1 MKLSTVC
8 TSSVSVSVT
17 ILFFFWQ
24 WGVISIDDYAVV
36 AEKGSVFQRS
46 ATPTP
51 TPPFIPPKMLM
62 QNKLITQFDNSDG
75 DGDGVEK
82 ETTTTTTLV
91 DVISCC
97 SVPDDDDE
105 EEEAN
110 SNSNSNNSSPQLRRP
125 MIGKM
130 PQMSEEQTLQVLQDA
145 ETAWDGGAGA
155 WPQLPLRERITAIEQ
170 LLTELESNQR
180 TIMIQALMWEI
191 GKNQKDAEAEFDRTM
206 AFGRSV
212 IAVVRG
218 LNDDNE
224 FAGSWKKYG
233 ATVRAYLKRA
243 AIGIVLCL
251 GPMNYPLNETYATLL
266 PALLMGNVVVMKIPS
281 VGGLVHL
288 LTMEAFQKYTPGAL
302 HFVSGRG
309 RETMPT
315 LMKTGKIDSLA
326 FIGGSAAADA
336 LIRHHPSPHRLKIFL
351 QLEAKNMGIFLPNLF
366 EKCDDNSRVKEE
378 ELATALDQA
387 VLGALSFNGQRCT
400 SLKIFFIPQGHGL
413 EFSRQ
418 MAKRIDNMH
427 TGLPWQLWNDND
439 TNDDDE
445 DDTTKPHY
453 SHFTPLPSKSRIE
466 LMRRLID
473 DAVSKGATIV
483 NKQGGEILGD
493 NDSTLMVPAVL
504 YPVTPD
510 MDIYYEEQFGPIV
523 PITEYD
529 TLDTVFQYG
538 QDGKYGQ
545 QVSIFVSESEEEET
559 VQAAAQ
565 LVDRFSTVFGKINI
579 NSQCGRSPDT
589 VPFSGR
595 RSSAMGVMSV
605 TEALREFSIP
615 TVVSYPTNNNNN
627 NSNQRILQQI
637 AATSTFLQPL

>member
-1 MKLSTVC
+1 
-8 TSSVSVSVT
+8 VT
-17 ILFFFWQ
+17 ALFFLP
-24 WGVISIDDYAVV
+24 AVA

-46 ATPTP
+46 ATTPTP
-51 TPPFIPPKMLM
+51 TQPFIPPKMLM
-62 QNKLITQFDNSDG
+62 QNKLITQFDVNGDVDG
-75 DGDGVEK
+75 DGDCTDE
-82 ETTTTTTLV
+82 ETATTTTSLV

-97 SVPDDDDE
+97 SVPDATAEDSK
-105 EEEAN
+105 
-110 SNSNSNNSSPQLRRP
+110 SNSLRRP
-125 MIGKM
+125 IIGKM
-130 PQMSEEQTLQVLQDA
+130 PQMNEEQTLQVLTDA
-145 ETAWDGGAGA
+145 ETAWDGGSGA
-155 WPQLPLRERITAIEQ
+155 WPQLPLSERLNKIEH
-170 LLTELESNQR
+170 LLTELETKQR
-180 TIMIQALMWEI
+180 TSMIQALMWEI
-191 GKNQKDAEAEFDRTM
+191 GKNLKDAEAEFDRTI

-218 LNDDNE
+218 GLSNDDDDNE
-224 FAGSWKKYG
+224 FAGSWKSYG
-233 ATVRAYLKRA
+233 STVRAYLKRA

-266 PALLMGNVVVMKIPS
+266 PALLMGNIVVMKIPTT
-281 VGGLVHL
+281 GGLVHL
-288 LTMEAFQKYTPGAL
+288 LTMEAFQKHTPGAL

-309 RETMPT
+309 RDTMPT

-326 FIGGSAAADA
+326 FIGGSAAADS
-336 LIRHHPSPHRLKIFL
+336 LIRQHPSPHRLKIFL

-366 EKCDDNSRVKEE
+366 MECDDDENTKNNKYRDKE
-378 ELATALDQA
+378 LSTALDQA

-400 SLKIFFIPQGHGL
+400 SLKIFFIPKGHGL

-427 TGLPWQLWNDND
+427 TGLPWQLWNDEDTDGNGNEND
-439 TNDDDE
+439 R
-445 DDTTKPHY
+445 KPHY

-473 DAVSKGATIV
+473 DAVSKGATII
-483 NKQGGEILGD
+483 NKQGGEILGGS
-493 NDSTLMVPAVL
+493 DSTLMVPAVL

-538 QDGKYGQ
+538 QDGQYGQ
-545 QVSIFVSESEEEET
+545 QVSIFVSSEAESEEDT
-559 VQAAAQ
+559 VQAAQ

-605 TEALREFSIP
+605 TEALLEFSIP
-615 TVVSYPTNNNNN
+615 TVVSYPDRT
-627 NSNQRILQQI
+627 SNQRILQQI
-637 AATSTFLQPL
+637 QQTSTFLQPL

>member
-1 MKLSTVC
+1 
-8 TSSVSVSVT
+8 VT
-17 ILFFFWQ
+17 AFFFLHAS
-24 WGVISIDDYAVV
+24 VA
-36 AEKGSVFQRS
+36 AEKSSVFQRS
-46 ATPTP
+46 TATTPTP

-62 QNKLITQFDNSDG
+62 QNKLITHFENGDVDDG
-75 DGDGVEK
+75 DGDCTEE
-82 ETTTTTTLV
+82 ETTATTTALV
-91 DVISCC
+91 DVVSCC

-105 EEEAN
+105 E
-110 SNSNSNNSSPQLRRP
+110 SNSNSLRRP
-125 MIGKM
+125 IIGKM
-130 PQMSEEQTLQVLQDA
+130 PHMNEEQTLQVLTDA
-145 ETAWDGGAGA
+145 ETAWDGGSGA
-155 WPQLPLRERITAIEQ
+155 WPQLSLRERVEAIEQ
-170 LLTELESNQR
+170 LLNDLESNQR
-180 TIMIQALMWEI
+180 TPMIQALMWEI
-191 GKNQKDAEAEFDRTM
+191 GKNRKDAEAEFDRTI

-218 LNDDNE
+218 GLSNNDDDDDGSVVGDDDNE
-224 FAGSWKKYG
+224 FAGSWKSYG
-233 ATVRAYLKRA
+233 STVRAYLKRA

-266 PALLMGNVVVMKIPS
+266 PALLMGNIVVMKIPTT
-281 VGGLVHL
+281 GGLVHL
-288 LTMEAFQKYTPGAL
+288 LTMEAFQKHTPGAL

-309 RETMPT
+309 RDTMPT

-326 FIGGSAAADA
+326 FIGGSAAADS
-336 LIRHHPSPHRLKIFL
+336 LIRQHPSPHRLKIFL

-366 EKCDDNSRVKEE
+366 MECDDDENTKNNKYRDKE
-378 ELATALDQA
+378 LSTALDQA

-400 SLKIFFIPQGHGL
+400 SLKIFFIPKGHGL

-427 TGLPWQLWNDND
+427 TGLPWQLWNDEDTDGNGNEND
-439 TNDDDE
+439 R
-445 DDTTKPHY
+445 KPHY

-473 DAVSKGATIV
+473 DAVSKGATII
-483 NKQGGEILGD
+483 NKQGGEILGGS
-493 NDSTLMVPAVL
+493 DSTLMVPAVL

-538 QDGKYGQ
+538 QDGQYGQ
-545 QVSIFVSESEEEET
+545 QVSIFVSSEAESEEDT
-559 VQAAAQ
+559 VQAAQ

-605 TEALREFSIP
+605 TEALLEFSIP
-615 TVVSYPTNNNNN
+615 TVVSYPDRT
-627 NSNQRILQQI
+627 SNQRILQQI
-637 AATSTFLQPL
+637 QQTSTFLQPL